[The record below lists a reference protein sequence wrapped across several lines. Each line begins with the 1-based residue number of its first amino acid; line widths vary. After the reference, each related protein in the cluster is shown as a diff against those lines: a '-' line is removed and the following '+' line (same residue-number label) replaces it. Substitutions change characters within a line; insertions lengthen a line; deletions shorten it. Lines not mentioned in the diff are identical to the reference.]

1 MLVSSGSGKS
11 SFVHRLLLK
20 GNEMFDH
27 FPDAVF
33 YFYGVSQPA
42 YDQLKSNIPQIT
54 FVEGFP
60 SDFEDSVNPSQK
72 TLVILDDL
80 MSEMSKEG
88 AIIRLF
94 TKARHSGISVIFLT
108 QDLFYSKQLRTVS
121 INANFIV
128 LFRSRRDRLQV
139 MNLAKQMY
147 PGETKFLVEA
157 FDNAT
162 AQPYG
167 YLLLDLRPTT
177 PEEYRVRT
185 NIFPGERQYAYVR
198 REHKRN

>member
-1 MLVSSGSGKS
+1 
-11 SFVHRLLLK
+11 
-20 GNEMFDH
+20 MFDH
-27 FPDAVF
+27 FPDAIF
-33 YFYGVSQPA
+33 YFYGVYQPA
-42 YDQLKSNIPQIT
+42 NDQLKSNIPQIT

-128 LFRSRRDRLQV
+128 LFRSTRDRLQV

-147 PGETKFLVEA
+147 PGETKFLVES
-157 FDNAT
+157 FVNAT